1 MEKKNLKYLGWKI
14 KLLDIRI
21 RRLIQHYDT
30 NKDKINCISYIKEI
44 L

>member
-30 NKDKINCISYIKEI
+30 NKDKILKFI
-44 L
+44 